1 VRDAKCGCL
10 SLVKRD
16 AMFDVGKVRSF
27 QPSGPSSPND
37 FNARPSGTEARMT
50 DVGVDL
56 LVISLRT
63 YFVNAFFF

>member
-1 VRDAKCGCL
+1 
-10 SLVKRD
+10 
-16 AMFDVGKVRSF
+16 MFDVGKVGSF